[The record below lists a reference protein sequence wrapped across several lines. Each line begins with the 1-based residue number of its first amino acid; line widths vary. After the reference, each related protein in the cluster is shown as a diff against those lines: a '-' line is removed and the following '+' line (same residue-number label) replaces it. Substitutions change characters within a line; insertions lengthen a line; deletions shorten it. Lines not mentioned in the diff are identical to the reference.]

1 MKSNYIFYIFCIP
14 YTIINILE
22 YDKMEGKHIQKFIN
36 NKYKY
41 KFWIII
47 IIIILLILL
56 ITIFILNKYT
66 KTNANISNLKENPL
80 KESNL
85 KERFKDVDISIDAN
99 AYNSNSYEKNKTLL
113 YGALFLDNLDEQIKN
128 LTDPRIQY
136 DSKRIDIIK
145 YSDVLL

>member
-66 KTNANISNLKENPL
+66 KTITNAKI
-80 KESNL
+80 SNL

-99 AYNSNSYEKNKTLL
+99 ANNSNSYEKNKTLL
-113 YGALFLDNLDEQIKN
+113 YGSLFLDNLDEQIKN

>member
-1 MKSNYIFYIFCIP
+1 
-14 YTIINILE
+14 
-22 YDKMEGKHIQKFIN
+22 MEGKHIQKFIN